1 MSIGS
6 FCGKVIRDDRVRVLA
21 GTGACRYN
29 RPKVINMGLR
39 DRKKLKTRLA
49 VQQEAMRL
57 FREQGYRETTVD
69 QIAAAVEISPSTF
82 FRYFPTKES
91 VVLADFYDPLMA
103 DIFLAQPNDLSV
115 FEALRETLKGFS
127 ARLSG
132 EANDAEAERVRLIM
146 TVPEVLAAFWQ
157 KAVETS
163 QQSLVE
169 ALARRTGLDQ
179 NDRQIRMYANVIFGL
194 GIAVTNQWMAHP
206 EEEWIHLFDEAIQCL
221 VNGFQ

>member
-1 MSIGS
+1 
-6 FCGKVIRDDRVRVLA
+6 
-21 GTGACRYN
+21 
-29 RPKVINMGLR
+29 MGLR